1 MTRDQEVW
9 EHDIRPPILKKI
21 QAAKDHGR
29 GVTVS
34 PYWLAKIL
42 DRLNK
47 YEPPKPW
54 NRMLRLERNEQH
66 WIQTDV
72 DRGYR

>member
-9 EHDIRPPILKKI
+9 EHDIRPPILRRI

-34 PYWLAKIL
+34 PYWLSRIL

-47 YEPPKPW
+47 HEPPKPW
-54 NRMLRLERNEQH
+54 QGGLKLTTPSGE
-66 WIQTDV
+66 V
-72 DRGYR
+72 A

>member
-9 EHDIRPPILKKI
+9 EHDIRPPILRKI

-34 PYWLAKIL
+34 PYWLSRIL

-47 YEPPKPW
+47 YEPPKLWQGGLKLTTPATDTH
-54 NRMLRLERNEQH
+54 EQE
-66 WIQTDV
+66 
-72 DRGYR
+72 